1 MYVCAIKVTH
11 IIVCI
16 HNYNYSYNCMF
27 TKIEKTQKNITIFK
41 TKFIQKDLKRIISQT
56 KLMFIILIKFGV

>member
-1 MYVCAIKVTH
+1 MYVYTIKITH

-27 TKIEKTQKNITIFK
+27 TKYKGLRKT
-41 TKFIQKDLKRIISQT
+41 LKY
-56 KLMFIILIKFGV
+56 L